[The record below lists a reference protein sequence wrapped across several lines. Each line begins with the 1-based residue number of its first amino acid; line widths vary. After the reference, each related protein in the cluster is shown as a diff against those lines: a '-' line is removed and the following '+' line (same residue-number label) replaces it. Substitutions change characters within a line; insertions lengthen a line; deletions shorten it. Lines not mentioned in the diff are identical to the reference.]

1 MPWHTST
8 MRISMNHDFERR
20 IGIWPAGFD
29 ADGELFCNQRYGDW
43 PQAVTG
49 ERKDPW
55 AAPEWMLLSYGK
67 TATAS
72 SCECPEKDASHAVD
86 ENVQTWWKADRED
99 KAPWLLVHLG
109 QCRRVHAVQIN
120 FADDAETVGELPEG
134 AGLTG
139 EPGRGRYIEER
150 SFATRWF
157 LEISTDGEHWFKM
170 EDWRDT
176 DTDLPHNLLVWED
189 GLPAAY
195 IRLTVIDTPYHRP
208 ACISGLRVFG
218 RGCGSAPAPVTEAKA
233 IRSDGMSMNVTWKE
247 VSSYNEIASWNKAA
261 MGYEVL
267 WGHTP
272 EKLYHSYRVFDKNQ
286 VEIRAL
292 MSNVEQYYVR
302 IDAFNENGIAE
313 GKVFAVEDAM

>member
-1 MPWHTST
+1 MDAPKLWENSHRQQLRMPGKG
-8 MRISMNHDFERR
+8 RLPRCGREC
-20 IGIWPAGFD
+20 
-29 ADGELFCNQRYGDW
+29 ADLVEGGQ
-43 PQAVTG
+43 
-49 ERKDPW
+49 
-55 AAPEWMLLSYGK
+55 
-67 TATAS
+67 
-72 SCECPEKDASHAVD
+72 
-86 ENVQTWWKADRED
+86 ED

-195 IRLTVIDTPYHRP
+195 IRLTVIDTSYHRP

-272 EKLYHSYRVFDKNQ
+272 EKLYHSYRVFGKNQ

-313 GKVFAVEDAM
+313 GRCSLWKTLCKRLLTHFGGRAIK

>member
-1 MPWHTST
+1 
-8 MRISMNHDFERR
+8 MNHDFERR

-49 ERKDPW
+49 KRKDPW

-218 RGCGSAPAPVTEAKA
+218 RGYGSAPAPVTEAKA
-233 IRSDGMSMNVTWKE
+233 IHSDGMSMNVTWKE

-272 EKLYHSYRVFDKNQ
+272 EKLYHSYRVFGKNQ